1 MPAYR
6 FCHPF
11 ICISQI
17 HVDGK
22 NNRQMKFQS
31 NERMKLAKLKTLLY
45 RLPFSLLNQCAL
57 SHFILAFVSKLSSKY
72 LNVESNIFEST
83 FSAMLPFNRTRCRSQ
98 FSLSVSSVF
107 AVRIRGTTH
116 ENDLRSDTN
125 AIKIKSRA
133 RIVAREID
141 KQAQRHTH
149 THTQTLGY
157 STGIMALV
165 WPRIPTLYP
174 IHTFSFSIW
183 LSHTHKHIHKCHAL
197 K

>member
-1 MPAYR
+1 MR
-6 FCHPF
+6 WIHVKKQ
-11 ICISQI
+11 ISAQSSSNTHTHAGIQLLPSIHLHFPQI

-149 THTQTLGY
+149 THKHWVTLR
-157 STGIMALV
+157 V
-165 WPRIPTLYP
+165 
-174 IHTFSFSIW
+174 
-183 LSHTHKHIHKCHAL
+183 
-197 K
+197 

>member
-1 MPAYR
+1 MPAYS

-149 THTQTLGY
+149 THKHWVTLR
-157 STGIMALV
+157 V
-165 WPRIPTLYP
+165 
-174 IHTFSFSIW
+174 
-183 LSHTHKHIHKCHAL
+183 
-197 K
+197 